1 MLDCW
6 NLTPSH
12 RPGFKAIRE
21 ELEARLMQ
29 SSNYLYLEQAD
40 TGPGVT
46 MDPDTGTHVTMASDN
61 GPHVTMTP
69 ESPVTSDPGSG
80 YWTGEQLRTG
90 DDQYL
95 APTT

>member
-6 NLTPSH
+6 NLAPSH

-29 SSNYLYLEQAD
+29 SSNYLYLEQAEN
-40 TGPGVT
+40 GS
-46 MDPDTGTHVTMASDN
+46 HVTTA
-61 GPHVTMTP
+61 P
-69 ESPVTSDPGSG
+69 ESPVTSSDPGSG
-80 YWTGEQLRTG
+80 YWIVEQLRTG